1 MATPDTPPLPHGRGS
16 VRASSGEPRASA
28 SGGVDLAAIR
38 AASERI
44 KAVAHRTP
52 VLTSHLFD
60 EAAGAT
66 CYFKCENFQRGGA
79 FKIRGASNFLFSIPL
94 EDRPRGVVAF
104 SSGNHAQAVAIA
116 ARHLGMKATIV
127 MPTDAPAAKVAATRA
142 YGAEVVPFDRLKDDR
157 EAIGR
162 RIASETGATLA
173 PPFDHEWIIAGQG
186 TVALEFLEEVP
197 DLDALVVQIGG
208 GGLSAGCA
216 TAAKAINPNLQVFG
230 VEPELANDTY
240 LSFRAGKRVEIPP
253 PDTIADGLRSPKPG
267 ALTFPILQRLADDV
281 LLVSEDE
288 IRHAVDF
295 VQTRLKIVVEPSGA
309 VPAAAALAHRI
320 PGKPRKVGLIV
331 SGGNV

>member
-1 MATPDTPPLPHGRGS
+1 MNL
-16 VRASSGEPRASA
+16 
-28 SGGVDLAAIR
+28 DLIR
-38 AASERI
+38 AAAERI
-44 KAVAHRTP
+44 KPVAHRTP
-52 VLTSHLFD
+52 VLTSRLFD
-60 EAAGAT
+60 EAAGAS

-79 FKIRGASNFLFSIPL
+79 FKIRGAANFLFSIPP
-94 EDRPRGVVAF
+94 EDRPKGVVAF
-104 SSGNHAQAVAIA
+104 SSGNHGQAVSIA

-127 MPTDAPAAKVAATRA
+127 MPTDAPAAKVAATRG
-142 YGAEVVPFDRLKDDR
+142 YGAEIITFDRLKDDR

-162 RIASETGATLA
+162 RVASETGATLA
-173 PPFDHEWIIAGQG
+173 PPFDHEWIITGQG
-186 TVALEFLEEVP
+186 TVALELLEEVP

-216 TAAKAINPNLQVFG
+216 IAAKSINQNIRVFG

-240 LSFRAGKRVEIPP
+240 LSFRAGERVEIPP

-267 ALTFPILQRLADDV
+267 ALTFPIIQKLADDV

-288 IRHAVDF
+288 IRHAVGF

-309 VPAAAALAHRI
+309 VPAAAALAHKI
-320 PGKPRKVGLIV
+320 PGNLRKIGLIV